1 MMFILDITNLRK
13 SFPTADGE
21 EKLIVD
27 VEQFQLKAG
36 TELALAGES
45 GSGKTTFLHLISGV
59 LKPDSGRIHLDGEPM
74 EALSEAGRDRLR
86 AGTLGYVFQ
95 NFNLLQ
101 GMTAL
106 ENVELAMRFGTGV
119 DKERASQLLNRM
131 GLSNRLHHYPRQLS
145 MGQQQRVAVARALA
159 NKPKLVLADEPTAH
173 LDHVRGLEAV
183 TLMRDVCKEFGA
195 ALLMVSHDQKILS
208 HFENIQYFEKL
219 NRALEQNEKAVK
231 A

>member
-1 MMFILDITNLRK
+1 MWILDIQKLKK
-13 SFPTADGE
+13 SFPTAEGE
-21 EKLIVD
+21 ERLIVD
-27 VEQFQLKAG
+27 VEHFRLEAG
-36 TELALAGES
+36 SETALAGES

-59 LKPDSGRIHLDGEPM
+59 LKPDSGQIDLNGTSM
-74 EALSEAGRDRLR
+74 ETLSEAGRDRLR
-86 AGTLGYVFQ
+86 AGVLGYVFQ

-106 ENVELAMRFGTGV
+106 ENVELAMRFGGGI
-119 DKERASQLLNRM
+119 DPGRAKLLLNRM

-159 NKPKLVLADEPTAH
+159 NHPKLVLADEPTAH

-183 TLMRDVCKEFGA
+183 TLIREVCREFGA
-195 ALLMVSHDQKILS
+195 TLLLVSHDQEILS
-208 HFENIQYFEKL
+208 HFQNVQHFEKL
-219 NRALEQNEKAVK
+219 NRALHSSSKAVK